1 MGRAHHSVR
10 AVDRVGT
17 GGGQKEPRPATSRRT
32 VRSLVISMQWRS
44 FLLPQLLLLAQ
55 QLHAVGFGSFRLAGA
70 LDGRG
75 NLPVEKLIRVRID
88 QGAK

>member
-1 MGRAHHSVR
+1 
-10 AVDRVGT
+10 
-17 GGGQKEPRPATSRRT
+17 
-32 VRSLVISMQWRS
+32 MQWRS

-75 NLPVEKLIRVRID
+75 NLPIEKLIRVRID